1 MPAADET
8 ELDRVATAAVRA
20 KLRSGGAIDLKSAVE
35 VEVNSA
41 GFDDDGLREKVEVL
55 ESEVRAK
62 ALERSAREMRAS
74 QQDQIRIDFGAGR
87 MTMPEF
93 AKAAREAGISAGE
106 VTAALKERAAADKVA
121 ERTAAAAAAAQ
132 KEAAAAAESDGDWA
146 VLSAAKAAKAQG
158 ARAAAPWR
166 RRAGG

>member
-1 MPAADET
+1 MPAAEET

-74 QQDQIRIDFGAGR
+74 KQDQIRIDFGAGR

-93 AKAAREAGISAGE
+93 AKDRQTRG
-106 VTAALKERAAADKVA
+106 V
-121 ERTAAAAAAAQ
+121 
-132 KEAAAAAESDGDWA
+132 SDSPIA
-146 VLSAAKAAKAQG
+146 SCFRSRK
-158 ARAAAPWR
+158 PS
-166 RRAGG
+166 